1 MPIVKADPLA
11 VAGAF
16 VFTPETYPD
25 ERGVFVSHF
34 QESVFRATLG
44 HPLFAV
50 AQVSHS
56 RSVQGVARGIH
67 YTRTPPGAAKY
78 VHCPT
83 GRAYDFVV
91 DLRIG
96 SPSFGRWDAV
106 LLDPLHH
113 RAVYLPPGVGHAF
126 VALAA
131 DTVMTYLLSREY
143 DPDNEL
149 AVSILDPA
157 VALELPA
164 QMTPLLSRRDRQA
177 RTLAE
182 ARAAGLLPD
191 YAACRAIEQTFQAR

>member
-1 MPIVKADPLA
+1 MRLVKAHPMA
-11 VAGAF
+11 VVGAY

-34 QESVFRATLG
+34 QESVFQTTVG
-44 HPLFAV
+44 HPLFPV

-67 YTRTPPGAAKY
+67 YTRTPPGTAKY
-78 VHCPT
+78 VHCPN

-96 SPSFGRWDAV
+96 SPSFGRWDSV

-131 DTVMTYLLSREY
+131 DTVMTYLLSGEY

-157 VALELPA
+157 IALDLPA

-177 RTLAE
+177 PTLA
-182 ARAAGLLPD
+182 AAQAAGLLPE
-191 YAACRAIEQTFQAR
+191 YAACRAIEQTFQGW

>member
-1 MPIVKADPLA
+1 M
-11 VAGAF
+11 
-16 VFTPETYPD
+16 
-25 ERGVFVSHF
+25 FVSHF
-34 QESVFRATLG
+34 QESQFRAALG

-78 VHCPT
+78 VHCPA

-91 DLRIG
+91 DLRVG
-96 SPSFGRWDAV
+96 SPTYGRWDGV
-106 LLDPLHH
+106 PLDPLHH

-126 VALAA
+126 VALES

-157 VALELPA
+157 IGLDLPTGLAL
-164 QMTPLLSRRDRQA
+164 LLSERDRHA
-177 RTLAE
+177 RTLAQ
-182 ARAAGLLPD
+182 ALAAGLLPE
-191 YAACRAIEQTFQAR
+191 YAACRAIEQPVRAR

>member
-1 MPIVKADPLA
+1 MKAQPLA
-11 VAGAF
+11 VAGAY
-16 VFTPETYPD
+16 VFTPQIHPD

-34 QESVFRATLG
+34 QESDFRAALG
-44 HPLFAV
+44 HSLFAV

-78 VHCPT
+78 VHCPA

-91 DLRIG
+91 DLRVG
-96 SPSFGRWDAV
+96 SPTYGRWDGV

-126 VALAA
+126 VAVES

-143 DPDNEL
+143 DPANEL

-157 VALELPA
+157 IALDLPA
-164 QMTPLLSRRDRQA
+164 GLTPLLSPRDRQA
-177 RTLAE
+177 RTLAQ
-182 ARAAGLLPD
+182 ARAAGLLPE
-191 YAACRAIEQTFQAR
+191 YAACQAVEQPARAR